1 MFKARH
7 PFPTGAKL
15 EALCRHIEG
24 EIKKLEQGTRAELR
38 VLIHLKEIADLGKKP
53 LDRVYE
59 IARHKFAELGMT
71 ETEDRCGVL
80 LFIAAPDRLF
90 AVVGDEGIDAR
101 VLRDGWLTV
110 AKKMG
115 ENFRKGRF
123 QQGFTA
129 VISHLAEVLKEHYPV
144 KTGDKNEISDA
155 VIVERIE
162 SGSPDAVSR
171 APR

>member
-1 MFKARH
+1 MFKRRH
-7 PFPTGAKL
+7 PFPTGERL

-24 EIKKLEQGTRAELR
+24 EIRKLELQTRAELR
-38 VLIHLKEIADLGKKP
+38 VLIHFKKIAGLGKKP

-59 IARHKFAELGMT
+59 IARLKFVDLGMT
-71 ETEDRCGVL
+71 ETEDRSGVL
-80 LFIAAPDRLF
+80 LFIAGPDRLF

-123 QQGFTA
+123 EQGFSSA
-129 VISHLAEVLKEHYPV
+129 ISHLAELFKEHYPI
-144 KTGDKNEISDA
+144 KPGDKNEISNA
-155 VIVERIE
+155 VIVEQ
-162 SGSPDAVSR
+162 
-171 APR
+171 